1 MNFMALAGEK
11 VGIPSA
17 DEAPMVVMA
26 RFKQP
31 LAGFLS
37 ILIVFIISWIT
48 WLVFF
53 DPRIFPQWHNPL
65 ESQEMEITAW
75 ATVIGGFG
83 LIGVVW
89 AIWFEN
95 WPYYNWFRTPWKVGL
110 VGTAI
115 NAVIIIA
122 FIFILLPFFNSFYSS
137 QITGFPESDYIAWYV
152 GVSIFGALSGSCFSF
167 GVLWVAGTMYWP
179 FFKLKQPKRGIIVW
193 IIGNAITILVW
204 FLLFFPA
211 GNRITAVS
219 ESTAVKSI
227 EAFPSYAFSLGWTQ
241 WLIFF
246 SLLTLMVF
254 EYWPWSKL
262 GRKQPF
268 IGIIAFVSCA
278 LLGLLFTWVGPN
290 IAQFIIDPFFQAIG
304 GVPVDEVKQFKGWY
318 MMSIT
323 YAIFLICAVVLVA
336 LFFDNWPKKYSQWKN
351 FLFRFLL
358 VIVIGTATF
367 LAYYLLSPYL
377 FGDTTNYWEMNP
389 TPFILWFLWIEILFA
404 YVWRKWPIYRAVG

>member
-1 MNFMALAGEK
+1 MALAGDK
-11 VGIPSA
+11 VGLPSA
-17 DEAPMVVMA
+17 DEAPMIVMA
-26 RFKQP
+26 RYKQP
-31 LAGFLS
+31 FAGFLS
-37 ILIVFIISWIT
+37 ILIVFFISWIT
-48 WLVFF
+48 WLIFF
-53 DPRIFPQWHNPL
+53 DPRWYNPL
-65 ESQEMEITAW
+65 PLWDMEVTAW

-95 WPYYNWFRTPWKVGL
+95 WPYYNWFRTPWKVGI

-115 NAVIIIA
+115 NAVIIL
-122 FIFILLPFFNSFYSS
+122 IFTLVLLPLFNSFYGSS
-137 QITGFPESDYIAWYV
+137 ITDSYITWYV
-152 GVSIFGALSGSCFSF
+152 GASIFGALSGACFSF

-179 FFKLKQPKRGIIVW
+179 LFKLKQPKRGILVW

-211 GNRITAVS
+211 GNRLAVS
-219 ESTAVKSI
+219 EADAVQPI
-227 EAFPSYAFSLGWTQ
+227 TFFPSYAFSLGWTQ

-254 EYWPWSKL
+254 EYWPWSKI

-268 IGIIAFVSCA
+268 IGMIAFVACT
-278 LLGLLFTWVGPN
+278 LLGLLVSLLAPY
-290 IAQFIIDPFFQAIG
+290 IAEYIFDPIFVALG
-304 GVPVDEVKQFKGWY
+304 GIPQDPVTRFKGWY
-318 MMSIT
+318 MMAIN
-323 YAIFLICAVVLVA
+323 YAIFLICAVVLVS
-336 LFFDNWPKKYSQWKN
+336 LFFDNWPKKYVQWKN

-358 VIVIGTATF
+358 VIGIGTLTF
-367 LAYYLLSPYL
+367 FAYYLLSPIL

-404 YVWRKWPIYRAVG
+404 YVWRKWPVYKAVG

>member
-1 MNFMALAGEK
+1 MALAGEK

-17 DEAPMVVMA
+17 DEAPMIVMA

-31 LAGFLS
+31 LAGILS

-48 WLVFF
+48 WLIFF
-53 DPRIFPQWHNPL
+53 DPRLHPTPSWAP
-65 ESQEMEITAW
+65 MGYTAW

-115 NAVIIIA
+115 NVGIIIL
-122 FIFILLPFFNSFYSS
+122 FTLLLLPAFNIFYGSETQGATP
-137 QITGFPESDYIAWYV
+137 QIDAYITWYL
-152 GVSIFGALSGSCFSF
+152 GASIFGALSGSCFSF
-167 GVLWVAGTMYWP
+167 AVLWVAGTMYWP
-179 FFKLKQPKRGIIVW
+179 FFKIKQPKRGLIVW
-193 IIGNAITILVW
+193 IIGNVITVLIWLILFIPTGV
-204 FLLFFPA
+204 
-211 GNRITAVS
+211 RTAAA
-219 ESTAVKSI
+219 ESDVVVDVFH
-227 EAFPSYAFSLGWTQ
+227 FPSYAFSLGWTQ
-241 WLIFF
+241 WIIFF

-268 IGIIAFVSCA
+268 IGIIAFVSCV
-278 LLGLLFTWVGPN
+278 LLGLLISVFFPYIV
-290 IAQFIIDPFFQAIG
+290 AYVFDPFFQAIG
-304 GVPVDEVKQFKGWY
+304 GVPVDEVTQFKGWY

-323 YAIFLICAVVLVA
+323 YAIFLICAVVLVS
-336 LFFDNWPKKYSQWKN
+336 LFFDNWPKKYTQWKN
-351 FLFRFLL
+351 FLLRFLL
-358 VIVIGTATF
+358 VITIGTVTF
-367 LAYYLLSPYL
+367 LAYYLLSPIL
-377 FGDTTNYWEMNP
+377 FGDTSNYWEMNP

>member
-1 MNFMALAGEK
+1 MVLAGEK

-17 DEAPMVVMA
+17 DEAPMIVMA
-26 RFKQP
+26 RYKQP
-31 LAGFLS
+31 LAGILS

-48 WLVFF
+48 WLIFF
-53 DPRIFPQWHNPL
+53 DPRWHNPL
-65 ESQEMEITAW
+65 PNQEMEITAW

-83 LIGVVW
+83 LVGVVW

-95 WPYYNWFRTPWKVGL
+95 WPYYNWFRTPWKVGV

-115 NAVIIIA
+115 NAAVILL
-122 FIFILLPFFNSFYSS
+122 FVFILLPLFNSFYSS
-137 QITGFPESDYIAWYV
+137 QITGFPDSDYIAWYL
-152 GVSIFGALSGSCFSF
+152 GASIFGAISGSCFSF

-179 FFKLKQPKRGIIVW
+179 FFKIKQPKRGIIVW
-193 IIGNAITILVW
+193 IIGTAITLLFW

-211 GNRITAVS
+211 GERIYANS
-219 ESTAVKSI
+219 EDTAVKFI
-227 EAFPSYAFSLGWTQ
+227 TEFPSYALSLGWTQ
-241 WLIFF
+241 WTIFF

-268 IGIIAFVSCA
+268 MGMIAFGVCVP
-278 LLGLLFTWVGPN
+278 LGLLLAYYFPYVARY
-290 IAQFIIDPFFQAIG
+290 IFDPFFVAIG
-304 GVPVDEVKQFKGWY
+304 GVPQGGVDIISTTRFKGWY

-323 YAIFLICAVVLVA
+323 YAIFLICAIVLVS
-336 LFFDNWPKKYSQWKN
+336 LFFDNWPKKYKQWKN
-351 FLFRFLL
+351 FIFRFLL
-358 VIVIGTATF
+358 VIAIATF
-367 LAYYLLSPYL
+367 TFMGYYLLSPLL
-377 FGDTTNYWEMNP
+377 FGDTANYWEMNP

>member
-1 MNFMALAGEK
+1 VDIMALAGEK

-17 DEAPMVVMA
+17 DEAPMIVMA

-31 LAGFLS
+31 LAGILS
-37 ILIVFIISWIT
+37 ILIVFIISFIT
-48 WLVFF
+48 WLIFF
-53 DPRIFPQWHNPL
+53 DPRWHNPL
-65 ESQEMEITAW
+65 PLWDMEITAW

-115 NAVIIIA
+115 NAIIII
-122 FIFILLPFFNSFYSS
+122 IFTLVLLPLFTSFYST
-137 QITGFPESDYIAWYV
+137 QISDPYIAWFV
-152 GVSIFGALSGSCFSF
+152 GASILGALSGSCFSF

-193 IIGNAITILVW
+193 VIGNAITLIVW

-211 GNRITAVS
+211 GERTATS
-219 ESTAVKSI
+219 EASAVKPITS
-227 EAFPSYAFSLGWTQ
+227 FPSYAFSLGWTQ
-241 WLIFF
+241 WIILF

-262 GRKQPF
+262 GKKQPF
-268 IGIIAFVSCA
+268 IGIIAFGSCI
-278 LLGLLFTWVGPN
+278 LLGLIASLIGPYFAKY
-290 IAQFIIDPFFQAIG
+290 IFDPFFDMIG
-304 GVPVDEVKQFKGWY
+304 GTPPDAVTRLKGWY

-323 YAIFLICAVVLVA
+323 YAIFLICAVVLVS

-358 VIVIGTATF
+358 IIVIGTLTF
-367 LAYYLLSPYL
+367 LGYYLLSPLL
-377 FGDTTNYWEMNP
+377 FGDTTDYWRMNP

-404 YVWRKWPIYRAVG
+404 YVWRKWPIYRAV

>member
-1 MNFMALAGEK
+1 MALAGEK

-17 DEAPMVVMA
+17 DEAPMIVMA

-31 LAGFLS
+31 LAGILS

-48 WLVFF
+48 WLLFF
-53 DPRIFPQWHNPL
+53 DPRVFPAWHNPYP
-65 ESQEMEITAW
+65 SHEMEITAW

-95 WPYYNWFRTPWKVGL
+95 WPYYGWFRTPWKVGL

-115 NAVIIIA
+115 NFVIIL
-122 FIFILLPFFNSFYSS
+122 IFTLLLLPWFNSFYCS
-137 QITGFPESDYIAWYV
+137 QITDPYIAWFV
-152 GVSIFGALSGSCFSF
+152 GASIFGALSGSCFSF
-167 GVLWVAGTMYWP
+167 AVLWVAGTMYWP
-179 FFKLKQPKRGIIVW
+179 FFKIKQPKRGIIVW

-204 FLLFFPA
+204 FFLFFPA
-211 GNRITAVS
+211 GERTNITS
-219 ESTAVKSI
+219 EADAVKPI
-227 EAFPSYAFSLGWTQ
+227 TFFPSYAFSLGWTQ

-246 SLLTLMVF
+246 SLLTMMVF
-254 EYWPWSKL
+254 EYWPWNKL

-268 IGIIAFVSCA
+268 MGIIAAGACT
-278 LLGLLFTWVGPN
+278 LLGLVFSLIGPY
-290 IAQFIIDPFFQAIG
+290 IAEFIFDPIFVAIG
-304 GVPVDEVKQFKGWY
+304 GTPPGPVTRFKGWY

-323 YAIFLICAVVLVA
+323 YAIFLICAVVLVS
-336 LFFDNWPKKYSQWKN
+336 LFFDNWPKRFPQWQN

-358 VIVIGTATF
+358 VIGIGTLTF
-367 LAYYLLSPYL
+367 FSYYLLSPIL

-389 TPFILWFLWIEILFA
+389 TPFVLWFLWIEILFA
-404 YVWRKWPIYRAVG
+404 YVWRKWPIYRAV

>member
-1 MNFMALAGEK
+1 MALAGEK

-17 DEAPMVVMA
+17 EEAPMVVMA
-26 RFKQP
+26 RYKQP

-48 WLVFF
+48 WLIFF
-53 DPRIFPQWHNPL
+53 DPRWHNPVP
-65 ESQEMEITAW
+65 SPDVRMEVTAW

-115 NAVIIIA
+115 NAVIII
-122 FIFILLPFFNSFYSS
+122 IFTFVLLPFFNSIYSN
-137 QITGFPESDYIAWYV
+137 QIADPYIAWFV
-152 GVSIFGALSGSCFSF
+152 GASIFGALSGSCFSF

-179 FFKLKQPKRGIIVW
+179 FFKIKQPKRGIIVW
-193 IIGNAITILVW
+193 IIGSAIMILVW

-211 GNRITAVS
+211 GNRTATS
-219 ESTAVKSI
+219 EASAVKPVTF
-227 EAFPSYAFSLGWTQ
+227 FPSYAFSLGWTQ
-241 WLIFF
+241 WIIFF

-268 IGIIAFVSCA
+268 IGMIAFAACV
-278 LLGLLFTWVGPN
+278 LLGLLFNWLGRY
-290 IAQFIIDPFFQAIG
+290 IAQFVFDPFFQAIG
-304 GVPVDEVKQFKGWY
+304 GVPVDAVAQYKGWY
-318 MMSIT
+318 MMHIT
-323 YAIFLICAVVLVA
+323 YAIFLICAVVLVS
-336 LFFDNWPKKYSQWKN
+336 LFFDNWPKKYAQWKN

-358 VIVIGTATF
+358 VVAIGTVTF
-367 LAYYLLSPYL
+367 YAYYLLSPFL